1 MRPSST
7 KSSPSS
13 GSITFVSASSTSS
26 GVTMG
31 LSVAARFVYLPRI
44 VSFTEQPAVL
54 RCCGDEDIAT
64 QGCRR
69 AALSRALAA
78 RTDVVVDLRELTF
91 ADSSLMLDLAI
102 VARRLRMAG
111 RHLHLRNAQPQV
123 WRVIEMVGVNR
134 LPGVVAVGQTP
145 VAARL

>member
-13 GSITFVSASSTSS
+13 GSITLLSASSPSS
-26 GVTMG
+26 GLPMG
-31 LSVAARFVYLPRI
+31 LSVAAPFVYLDRI
-44 VSFTEQPAVL
+44 VSFDEQPAVL

-69 AALSRALAA
+69 AAMSRALGAS
-78 RTDVVVDLRELTF
+78 TDVVVDMRDLTF
-91 ADSSLMLDLAI
+91 ADSSLMLDLAL

-111 RHLHLRNAQPQV
+111 RRLHLRNDQPQV
-123 WRVIEMVGVNR
+123 WRGIQGVGVHR
-134 LPGVVAVGQTP
+134 LPGGVAPPQAP
-145 VAARL
+145 VPA

>member
-1 MRPSST
+1 M
-7 KSSPSS
+7 
-13 GSITFVSASSTSS
+13 
-26 GVTMG
+26 
-31 LSVAARFVYLPRI
+31 
-44 VSFTEQPAVL
+44 L

-78 RTDVVVDLRELTF
+78 RSDVIVDLRELTF

-111 RHLHLRNAQPQV
+111 RRLHLRNAQPQV
-123 WRVIEMVGVNR
+123 WRVIDVVGVNR
-134 LPGVVAVGQTP
+134 LPGVVAEEEPP
-145 VAARL
+145 VPA